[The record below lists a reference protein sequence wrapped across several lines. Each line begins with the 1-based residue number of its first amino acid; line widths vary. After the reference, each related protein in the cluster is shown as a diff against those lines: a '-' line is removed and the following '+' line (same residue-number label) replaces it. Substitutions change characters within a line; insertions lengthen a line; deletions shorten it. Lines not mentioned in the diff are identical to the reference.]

1 MGKHLRFLRMLFFV
15 DIGASIRNLC
25 MDGYRLLP

>member
-1 MGKHLRFLRMLFFV
+1 MEKHIRFLRILFFV

-25 MDGYRLLP
+25 MDGRIPLP